1 MNYSWDA
8 YLNGTT
14 KLNINVTVYSGL
26 STLQLLNDT
35 SPSLMLA
42 SGKYVTRLRV
52 TKLLLDPSRSF
63 V

>member
-14 KLNINVTVYSGL
+14 KLNINVTVYGAL

-35 SPSLMLA
+35 SPSLLLA
-42 SGKYVTRLRV
+42 SGK
-52 TKLLLDPSRSF
+52 
-63 V
+63 